1 MAESIGEA
9 VAVTAVATAVADAV
23 PEPSAEEEVA
33 VAEEAVVPAPVDTTP
48 GPEAVSSEA
57 EIVTAIETL
66 PAEGSVTIPAPEVAA
81 EVPEV
86 VADEHAA
93 DGIVEAP
100 AETVEESSE
109 VVPAV
114 TVVVQDESGETAVAV
129 ETPAVPEDATA
140 PAEPVARPKSPWTP
154 SYSVVRQGSGS
165 VPPEE
170 VEELEQL
177 PPPVAAEVTAEP
189 EVAEITIPV
198 PVILTEVVEESAS
211 DLPAEEVSFLCY
223 VLFARVLTSM
233 LCTVEGRRACGG
245 SHRRLGGTG
254 TLVLGA
260 LVFG

>member
-9 VAVTAVATAVADAV
+9 VAVTAVTATAVANAV

-48 GPEAVSSEA
+48 EAVCSEA

-81 EVPEV
+81 EIPEV

-93 DGIVEAP
+93 DEIVDAP
-100 AETVEESSE
+100 AETVEGSSE
-109 VVPAV
+109 VAPAV
-114 TVVVQDESGETAVAV
+114 TVVVQDESGETAIAV
-129 ETPAVPEDATA
+129 ETPAAPEDATA

-177 PPPVAAEVTAEP
+177 PPPVTAEVTAEP

-198 PVILTEVVEESAS
+198 PVILTEVVEEPAS
-211 DLPAEEVSFLCY
+211 DLPAEEVSLLCH
-223 VLFARVLTSM
+223 VSFALVLTSM
-233 LCTVEGRRACGG
+233 SYTVEGRRACCG
-245 SHRRLGGTG
+245 SHRR
-254 TLVLGA
+254 
-260 LVFG
+260 F